1 MSSPLPPPPPLSSL
15 RGTVQQHNAYILLHT
30 PPNKP
35 PPTFP
40 PRGPESKVHKRLQV
54 AALKWGGVVNWV
66 WHPPATSPCSNPN
79 STAHDAVEP
88 PDEDGENYSATV
100 FSKNGRLEIPQVTL
114 SNMEQVED
122 RIRQFAIEDSSSS
135 ESVANSGIGHEPDE
149 VHMLICTHM
158 ARDCRC
164 GVRGGAFART
174 VHEQIVQRGLFL
186 GDGEKKVRL
195 KLGEV
200 GHVGGHQYAP
210 NVLIYPFGDWYG
222 VLAPEQVSTI
232 LDELSVAVDSCGVRP
247 LGKTER
253 PLLTS
258 VKDHWR
264 GRMGM
269 SKEEQAS
276 LAQSLGLGQKQ
287 QQREDVDVAKD

>member
-1 MSSPLPPPPPLSSL
+1 L
-15 RGTVQQHNAYILLHT
+15 RGTVQPRDAYILLHT
-30 PPNKP
+30 PPINP
-35 PPTFP
+35 HR
-40 PRGPESKVHKRLQV
+40 PRGPESQVHKRLQV
-54 AALKWGGVVNWV
+54 AALKWGGV
-66 WHPPATSPCSNPN
+66 SNLL
-79 STAHDAVEP
+79 HDRSGDNEG
-88 PDEDGENYSATV
+88 GENYSATV

-114 SNMEQVED
+114 SNMEQVEET
-122 RIRQFAIEDSSSS
+122 IRQFAIGDYHSSS
-135 ESVANSGIGHEPDE
+135 EDSGIGNEPDE
-149 VHMLICTHM
+149 VHILICTHM

-174 VHEQIVQRGLFL
+174 VHEQIVQRGLFI

-195 KLGEV
+195 RLGEV

-232 LDELSVAVDSCGVRP
+232 LDELAP

-253 PLLTS
+253 PLFTS

-276 LAQSLGLGQKQ
+276 L
-287 QQREDVDVAKD
+287 

>member
-1 MSSPLPPPPPLSSL
+1 MKFPVFRVFRRRMSSSLPPPPPLSSL
-15 RGTVQQHNAYILLHT
+15 RGTVQPRDAYILLHT
-30 PPNKP
+30 PPINP
-35 PPTFP
+35 HR
-40 PRGPESKVHKRLQV
+40 PRGPESQVHKRLQV
-54 AALKWGGVVNWV
+54 AALKWGGDV
-66 WHPPATSPCSNPN
+66 
-79 STAHDAVEP
+79 
-88 PDEDGENYSATV
+88 ENYSATV

-114 SNMEQVED
+114 SNMEQVEE
-122 RIRQFAIEDSSSS
+122 RIRQFAIRDYHSSSA
-135 ESVANSGIGHEPDE
+135 EDSGIGNEPDE
-149 VHMLICTHM
+149 VHILICTHM
-158 ARDCRC
+158 ARDCRG

-174 VHEQIVQRGLFL
+174 VHEEIVQRGLFL
-186 GDGEKKVRL
+186 GDGEKKVKLR
-195 KLGEV
+195 LGEV

-232 LDELSVAVDSCGVRP
+232 LDELSVAVESCGVRP

-264 GRMGM
+264 GQMGM

-287 QQREDVDVAKD
+287 QWREDVDVESKD